1 LSPRDG
7 EAEELFGLWE
17 PSTGV
22 QAVVERM
29 ETIGGSQVVAF
40 SPMIK
45 NSDFGFENYIGFE
58 RLR

>member
-7 EAEELFGLWE
+7 EAEEL
-17 PSTGV
+17 V